1 MLAKL
6 RLLHIGR
13 FFDLLS
19 FVLLHGLPQFFLLSC
34 YRFGDLCCLVA
45 LENVTEDVTEEET
58 FRRQRLSEVE
68 LSVTL
73 CRDQVASM
81 VCTDL
86 IDRHSYVIDRVGWP
100 AVRVST
106 DRQSD

>member
-6 RLLHIGR
+6 RLLHLGR
-13 FFDLLS
+13 LFDLLS
-19 FVLLHGLPQFFLLSC
+19 FVLLHGLPQFFLLSSH
-34 YRFGDLCCLVA
+34 RRGDLCCLAA
-45 LENVTEDVTEEET
+45 LENVIEDVTEEET
-58 FRRQRLSEVE
+58 FRRQCLSEVE

-86 IDRHSYVIDRVGWP
+86 INRHSYVINRVG
-100 AVRVST
+100 
-106 DRQSD
+106 